1 MEGLDNQVICYDIVS
16 HETEEASQQLVTAD
30 CVVVSLSA

>member
-16 HETEEASQQLVTAD
+16 HETEEPRLELVTCD
-30 CVVVSLSA
+30 YVISFSA